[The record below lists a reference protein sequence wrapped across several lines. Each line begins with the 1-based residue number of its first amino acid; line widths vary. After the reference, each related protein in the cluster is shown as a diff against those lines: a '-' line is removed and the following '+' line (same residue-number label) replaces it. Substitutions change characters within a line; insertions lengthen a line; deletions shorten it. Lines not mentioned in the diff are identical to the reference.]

1 MSSVRKLLRCELCEN
16 KFTRHCDLEIH
27 LKTKHEERQE
37 FTCTK
42 SEKTLV
48 TKWRLKKHL
57 KIQSEANTKPCI
69 YFMGRVE
76 CPFEELGCK
85 FLHSFAED
93 TSDKVENKSKPD
105 YVDKEGEDKKFD
117 KTSENTPL
125 CTSTP
130 KRTMK
135 QCEECVDGLECINC
149 LIRNTDSLLLRNK
162 FGQNQ
167 DGQLNFC

>member
-1 MSSVRKLLRCELCEN
+1 MK
-16 KFTRHCDLEIH
+16 IH
-27 LKTKHEERQE
+27 
-37 FTCTK
+37 
-42 SEKTLV
+42 
-48 TKWRLKKHL
+48 
-57 KIQSEANTKPCI
+57 SEANTKPCI
-69 YFMGRVE
+69 YFRGRVE

-135 QCEECVDGLECINC
+135 QCEECVDGLACINC
-149 LIRNTDSLLLRNK
+149 LIRNTNLDKIKTDN
-162 FGQNQ
+162 
-167 DGQLNFC
+167 